1 MESTWPKECT
11 NKSWP
16 SIQVTG
22 LFIATTRGWLKKT
35 RTRSN
40 SIPAIRRFRF
50 RSTSTPKAAIA
61 CCNKAIRSWRS
72 FSWPMRKKRCRSV
85 GNSTSDSP
93 NQNLRN
99 LWTKRDVMN
108 LTTNYLGMVLKNPL
122 VVSSSPLSHTVDSIR
137 RLEDAGAA
145 AVVMHSLF
153 EEQIG
158 FDSYYIDY
166 HLTQGID
173 SYAESIS
180 YFPDMQSYNVG
191 PDQYL
196 NLLRRAKEAVDVPI
210 IGSLNGASVGGW
222 TDYATMIE
230 EAGAD
235 ALELNVYYLP
245 TSTEITGFEVE
256 ALYLDILAAVRQA
269 VTIPVAVKLSP
280 FFSSTANMANRLVA
294 QGADGLV
301 LFNRFYQPDFDL
313 ENLEVTPRL
322 VLSNSNEL
330 RLPLRWVAI
339 LFGRLKA
346 DLAITSGIH
355 TSQDV
360 IKGLMAGAKVTM
372 MASELL
378 QNGLRRI
385 PQVLTEIVSWL
396 EERS

>member
-1 MESTWPKECT
+1 
-11 NKSWP
+11 
-16 SIQVTG
+16 
-22 LFIATTRGWLKKT
+22 
-35 RTRSN
+35 
-40 SIPAIRRFRF
+40 
-50 RSTSTPKAAIA
+50 
-61 CCNKAIRSWRS
+61 
-72 FSWPMRKKRCRSV
+72 
-85 GNSTSDSP
+85 
-93 NQNLRN
+93 
-99 LWTKRDVMN
+99 MN
-108 LTTNYLGMVLKNPL
+108 LTTNYLGMTLKNPI
-122 VVSSSPLSHTVDSIR
+122 VASSSPLSHTVDSIR

-145 AVVMHSLF
+145 AVVMYSLF

-191 PDQYL
+191 PDEYM
-196 NLLRRAKEAVDVPI
+196 NLIRRAKEAVDIPI

-222 TDYATMIE
+222 TDYATLIE

-245 TSTEITGFEVE
+245 ANPEVTGVEVE
-256 ALYLDILAAVRQA
+256 TLYLDILSAVRQA
-269 VTIPVAVKLSP
+269 VTIPLAVKLSP
-280 FFSSTANMANRLVA
+280 FFSSIANMAGRLA
-294 QGADGLV
+294 DHGADGLV

-313 ENLEVTPRL
+313 ENLDVAPRL

-339 LFGRLKA
+339 LYGRLGV
-346 DLAITSGIH
+346 DFAITSGIH

-360 IKGLMAGAKVTM
+360 IKGLMAGANVTM

-378 QNGLRRI
+378 QNGVRRI
-385 PQVLTEIVSWL
+385 GQVVNELVTWLTEHEYESVMQMIGAMSQKHCA
-396 EERS
+396 EPAAFERANYMKMLQSYRALN

>member
-1 MESTWPKECT
+1 
-11 NKSWP
+11 
-16 SIQVTG
+16 
-22 LFIATTRGWLKKT
+22 
-35 RTRSN
+35 
-40 SIPAIRRFRF
+40 
-50 RSTSTPKAAIA
+50 
-61 CCNKAIRSWRS
+61 
-72 FSWPMRKKRCRSV
+72 
-85 GNSTSDSP
+85 
-93 NQNLRN
+93 
-99 LWTKRDVMN
+99 MN
-108 LTTNYLGMVLKNPL
+108 LTTNYLGMMLKNPI
-122 VVSSSPLSHTVDSIR
+122 VASSSPLSHSVDSIR

-145 AVVMHSLF
+145 AVVMYSLF

-173 SYAESIS
+173 SYAEAIS

-191 PDQYL
+191 PDDYL
-196 NLLRRAKEAVDVPI
+196 NLIRRAKEAVSIPI

-222 TDYATMIE
+222 TDYATLIE

-245 TSTEITGFEVE
+245 ANTAVKGTDVE
-256 ALYLDILAAVRQA
+256 ALYLDILSAVRDV
-269 VTIPVAVKLSP
+269 VTIPLAIKLSP
-280 FFSSTANMANRLVA
+280 FFSSIANMASCLSE

-313 ENLEVTPRL
+313 ENLEVAPRL

-339 LFGRLKA
+339 LYGRVNA
-346 DLAITSGIH
+346 DLAITSGVH

-360 IKGLMAGAKVTM
+360 VKGLMAGAKVTM

-378 QNGLRRI
+378 QNGVRRI
-385 PQVLTEIVSWL
+385 GQVLNEVVTWLTEREYESVTQMIGSMSQKHCA
-396 EERS
+396 EPAAFERANYMKMLQSYRPLN